1 MAKEKEE
8 HVIKRE
14 VRPKK
19 EKVRYIPKVELFL
32 GLVAMAAAVVR
43 YFGLYDLPIIAMD
56 VLLFLVGLLLVW
68 LAFKAGL
75 YKKRKERLLKHI

>member
-8 HVIKRE
+8 HIIKKE

-19 EKVRYIPKVELFL
+19 EKVRYTPKVELFL
-32 GLVAMAAAVVR
+32 GLVAMVAAVVR
-43 YFGLYDLPIIAMD
+43 YFGLYDLPIIVVD

-68 LAFKAGL
+68 LAFKAGI